1 MMQPGTI
8 QLTFPQ
14 DGRTEISIEALDITQ
29 IRQREINLRQITSR
43 NIGALQHDIPQV
55 QLNQIDS

>member
-8 QLTFPQ
+8 QLTIPQ
-14 DGRTEISIEALDITQ
+14 DGRTEIGIEALDITQ

-43 NIGALQHDIPQV
+43 HIGALQHDIPQV

>member
-1 MMQPGTI
+1 MQPGTI

-14 DGRTEISIEALDITQ
+14 DGRTEISIEALDTTQ